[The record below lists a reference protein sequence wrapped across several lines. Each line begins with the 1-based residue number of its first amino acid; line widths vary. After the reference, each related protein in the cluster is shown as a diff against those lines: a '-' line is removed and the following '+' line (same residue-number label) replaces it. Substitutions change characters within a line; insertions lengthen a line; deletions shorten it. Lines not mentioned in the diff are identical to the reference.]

1 MSNLDKYK
9 SDLDSLIKRG
19 ETMELDLNIRHLED
33 KGELTEED
41 KKNFNKFKGAF
52 EKNYQRWYTESAI
65 VIKQILPDRIIEFE
79 NLYKGDGKR
88 KDINS
93 TTYNLQDWLNGIRAG
108 INVYKGKKYYDD
120 FAIVSMRFHTQLEIL
135 KAVKARFESSLLEI
149 RQIVQADLFDS

>member
-52 EKNYQRWYTESAI
+52 EKNYQRWYTESA
-65 VIKQILPDRIIEFE
+65 PH
-79 NLYKGDGKR
+79 
-88 KDINS
+88 
-93 TTYNLQDWLNGIRAG
+93 LQ
-108 INVYKGKKYYDD
+108 
-120 FAIVSMRFHTQLEIL
+120 HPQ
-135 KAVKARFESSLLEI
+135 
-149 RQIVQADLFDS
+149 